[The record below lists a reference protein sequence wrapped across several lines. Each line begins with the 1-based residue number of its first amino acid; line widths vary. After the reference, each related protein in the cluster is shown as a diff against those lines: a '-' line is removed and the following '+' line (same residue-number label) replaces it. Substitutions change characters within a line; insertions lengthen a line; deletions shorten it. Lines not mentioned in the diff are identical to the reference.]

1 MNLFMLLL
9 GCKPSDRHIEQHDIY
24 FGIAKQLGELVPSI
38 ENYWPEAK
46 DDIHVDSWR
55 RVTKVGNYQISIST
69 EPVDNKELK
78 LYFVNLGGYKPNDM
92 EEYHYKELVVAR
104 ALEEAKDLAKKTVF
118 FKHHLSP
125 HIDDK
130 YGIDVDDVYE
140 IEELLP
146 SFFKDQYYVKIEQ
159 CPAAI
164 SYEDEIT
171 NGYFTMEILRDQ
183 LE

>member
-38 ENYWPEAK
+38 ENYWPEPK

-78 LYFVNLGGYKPNDM
+78 LYFCQSRGVQ
-92 EEYHYKELVVAR
+92 A
-104 ALEEAKDLAKKTVF
+104 
-118 FKHHLSP
+118 
-125 HIDDK
+125 
-130 YGIDVDDVYE
+130 
-140 IEELLP
+140 
-146 SFFKDQYYVKIEQ
+146 Q
-159 CPAAI
+159 
-164 SYEDEIT
+164 
-171 NGYFTMEILRDQ
+171 
-183 LE
+183 

>member
-92 EEYHYKELVVAR
+92 E
-104 ALEEAKDLAKKTVF
+104 
-118 FKHHLSP
+118 
-125 HIDDK
+125 
-130 YGIDVDDVYE
+130 
-140 IEELLP
+140 
-146 SFFKDQYYVKIEQ
+146 
-159 CPAAI
+159 
-164 SYEDEIT
+164 
-171 NGYFTMEILRDQ
+171 
-183 LE
+183 